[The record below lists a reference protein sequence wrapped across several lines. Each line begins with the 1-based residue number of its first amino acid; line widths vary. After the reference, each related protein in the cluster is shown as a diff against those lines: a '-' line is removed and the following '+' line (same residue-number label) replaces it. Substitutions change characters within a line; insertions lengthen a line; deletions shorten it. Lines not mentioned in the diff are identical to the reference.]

1 MIAICP
7 VGPPKL
13 MKPSFSQKRNASAK
27 LTGAG
32 GGAELI
38 ASYLGPMLGRPAAR
52 VLDRRAR
59 RQRSAEFFYCCKLSH
74 GADPSTDTRKP
85 LEQLLSFRREAERS
99 QRRQQEIIGERRRRV
114 SEEALLARELILQY
128 GERALDPRQRGRHH
142 RFVGGNAELR
152 KYHALVHQI
161 EHDVGVVV
169 GAQAADPLVH
179 LRALARFDRL
189 QARTGE
195 CFVHV
200 ERNRARLV
208 QPESAVLQHG
218 NPAERMPPGVHL
230 AVHLRFGIV
239 EEKG

>member
-13 MKPSFSQKRNASAK
+13 MKPSSSQKRNASAK
-27 LTGAG
+27 LTFIPWPDA
-32 GGAELI
+32 
-38 ASYLGPMLGRPAAR
+38 RP
-52 VLDRRAR
+52 
-59 RQRSAEFFYCCKLSH
+59 
-74 GADPSTDTRKP
+74 PS
-85 LEQLLSFRREAERS
+85 
-99 QRRQQEIIGERRRRV
+99 GERRRRV

-195 CFVHV
+195 C
-200 ERNRARLV
+200 
-208 QPESAVLQHG
+208 
-218 NPAERMPPGVHL
+218 
-230 AVHLRFGIV
+230 
-239 EEKG
+239 

>member
-59 RQRSAEFFYCCKLSH
+59 RQRSAEFFYCCKLPH
-74 GADPSTDTRKP
+74 GAGPRTDTRKP
-85 LEQLLSFRREAERS
+85 FEQLLSFRREAERS
-99 QRRQQEIIGERRRRV
+99 QRRQQEIIGERRRHV
-114 SEEALLARELILQY
+114 GEEALLARELILQY

-179 LRALARFDRL
+179 LRAL
-189 QARTGE
+189 
-195 CFVHV
+195 
-200 ERNRARLV
+200 
-208 QPESAVLQHG
+208 
-218 NPAERMPPGVHL
+218 
-230 AVHLRFGIV
+230 
-239 EEKG
+239 